1 MTTASKIT
9 LVRIALIPFFML
21 FLLLAISNPEF
32 GYMRWIALVIFVVAS
47 VSDFA
52 DGYIARHY
60 NQVSTFGKFLDPVAD
75 KLLVTA
81 CLIIFV
87 EWGRMPSWAAVIV
100 VAREF
105 AVTGLR
111 LVAANTGRVIA
122 AGWSGKVKTFFTMVG
137 LTVMM
142 AITGS
147 IVLDWIINIGIV
159 ATTIYSGVEYF
170 QKNWDCLN
178 LKA

>member
-1 MTTASKIT
+1 
-9 LVRIALIPFFML
+9 
-21 FLLLAISNPEF
+21 
-32 GYMRWIALVIFVVAS
+32 MRWIALVIFVVAS